1 MLMNILT
8 LNFEVLYTLVE
19 IQVLHSLN
27 VKNCTLFSL
36 PEVLVCEWGLSP
48 FEKAIIPFVIFFWMA
63 IGSIISGKS

>member
-1 MLMNILT
+1 MLMNIPT

-19 IQVLHSLN
+19 IQVLRSLN

-36 PEVLVCEWGLSP
+36 LEVLVCEWGLSP